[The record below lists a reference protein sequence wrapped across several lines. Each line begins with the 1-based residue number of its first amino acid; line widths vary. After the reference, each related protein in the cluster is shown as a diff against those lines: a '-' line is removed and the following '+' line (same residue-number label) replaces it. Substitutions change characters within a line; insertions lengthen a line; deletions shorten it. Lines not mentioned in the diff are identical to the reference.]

1 MKSIK
6 ASLKLTALVI
16 HTLFMYGCFA
26 AGYGFLS
33 LLGAK
38 TGNWRNFWL
47 QGWGKG
53 ALKILSIRARVCG
66 SPPDPPFFL
75 VSNHLS
81 YLDII
86 VLFSLVK
93 TTFISK
99 AEVRHWPVLG
109 FMAHTLGILFI
120 SRRNK
125 MDVARVNTEVA
136 GQIDRFKGVVLFP
149 EGKTTSGDSVLPFKP
164 SLLEHPATS
173 DLPVHHCVLSYQTS
187 AGEPPA
193 RDRVYWWNDEPFGEH
208 IFNFAKLK
216 GTEVTV
222 RFGQD
227 PVHSSDRKELA
238 EELHRQVEQAYR
250 SHLAEQSGQSFAG
263 INS

>member
-1 MKSIK
+1 
-6 ASLKLTALVI
+6 
-16 HTLFMYGCFA
+16 
-26 AGYGFLS
+26 
-33 LLGAK
+33 
-38 TGNWRNFWL
+38 
-47 QGWGKG
+47 
-53 ALKILSIRARVCG
+53 LSIRARVEG
-66 SPPDPPFFL
+66 TPPDPPFFL

-120 SRRNK
+120 RRRNK

-136 GQIDRFKGVVLFP
+136 KQIDRFKGVVLFP

-173 DLPVHHCVLSYQTS
+173 DLPVHYCMLSYQTAEGQPS
-187 AGEPPA
+187 AREC
-193 RDRVYWWNDEPFGEH
+193 VYWWNDEPFGEH
-208 IFNFAKLK
+208 IFNFARLK

-238 EELHRQVEQAYR
+238 EELHKRVGQAYR
-250 SHLAEQSGQSFAG
+250 IHLSEQAG
-263 INS
+263 EELTSINS